1 MVGVRKVVFGVSARA
16 QARILALVVALAG
29 VLTLATSVRADLAP
43 RLVSVRDVLTP
54 YAAGIANG
62 LTALLGI
69 ALLLVGK
76 GLFGRRRLALWGGIV
91 TLLMSSGAHL
101 LEGADVAGAAVTA
114 LLAWLLWRRREIF
127 VADPGPARW
136 RSLVGALPFVVLV
149 DYAYGL
155 LGLILGPDPDHPK
168 LTPVRAVQEVTERL
182 VGAHG
187 PLHFHG
193 FFATWFPASVSVV
206 GIGSLVV
213 LLFWA
218 LAPVA
223 DRFGNP
229 SAAERAE
236 LTPMV
241 FRPGAGT
248 LDPFI
253 LRGDKRHV
261 FSADRKAAIGYRY
274 LTGVGLGSGDPV
286 GDPASWESAIE
297 EFLTLCDVKGWR
309 PAVYGV
315 RGDVMEMYE
324 KFGMKSIYVGDE
336 AVVDVQ
342 QFSLEGRR
350 MRNVRQAVSRTKN
363 FGLTC
368 TVHREGEL
376 SAELRAELRRISE
389 IDNGKAG
396 ERGFAMGLDAM
407 LSGRDKHLV
416 VLICR
421 DANGRPVAFQR
432 YATFG
437 LAEAGLSLDAMR
449 RLPDCPNGVNER
461 MIVEAIEWGKPR
473 GVTELSLNFAAF
485 RSVFDREKEK
495 TALRSLE
502 QAALR
507 TLEPLFQL
515 EQLYRFNGKF
525 FPRWVPRHVAYRTVA
540 DIPAVGIAAMAAEQY
555 IPIGRGAT
563 REGEQRTLEHA
574 GT

>member
-1 MVGVRKVVFGVSARA
+1 MRVSART

-54 YAAGIANG
+54 YAAGVANG

-76 GLFGRRRLALWGGIV
+76 GLFGRRRLALWGGIA
-91 TLLMSSGAHL
+91 TLLISSGVHL
-101 LEGADVAGAAVTA
+101 LEGADLAGAAVTL

-127 VADPGPARW
+127 VADPGPTRW
-136 RSLVGALPFVVLV
+136 RALLGAVPFVVGV

-168 LTPVRAVQEVTERL
+168 LTPVRAFQEVSERL
-182 VGAHG
+182 IGIHG

-261 FSADRKAAIGYRY
+261 FSTDRKAAIGYRY

-286 GDPASWESAIE
+286 GDPGSWRSAVD
-297 EFLTLCDVKGWR
+297 EFIKLCDVKGWR

-315 RGDVMEMYE
+315 RGDVMEIYAE
-324 KFGMKSIYVGDE
+324 RGFKSIYVGDE

-342 QFSLEGRR
+342 QFSLDGRR
-350 MRNVRQAVSRTKN
+350 MRNVRQAVSRTRN
-363 FGLTC
+363 AGLTC

-376 SAELRAELRRISE
+376 DAELRADLRRISE

-421 DANGRPVAFQR
+421 DASGTPVAFQR

-461 MIVEAIEWGKPR
+461 MIVEAVEWGKPR

-485 RSVFDREKEK
+485 RSVFDRDKEK
-495 TALRSLE
+495 TPLRALE

-515 EQLYRFNGKF
+515 EALYAFNGKF
-525 FPRWVPRHVAYRTVA
+525 GPRWVPRHVAYRNVA

-574 GT
+574 GAGS

>member
-1 MVGVRKVVFGVSARA
+1 MQVRKVVIGVSART

-29 VLTLATSVRADLAP
+29 VLTLATSLRADLAP

-54 YAAGIANG
+54 YAAGVANG

-91 TLLMSSGAHL
+91 TLVIASGVHL
-101 LEGADVAGAAVTA
+101 LEGADLAGAAVTA

-127 VADPGPARW
+127 VADPGPTRW
-136 RSLVGALPFVVLV
+136 RAILVAIPTVIAI

-155 LGLILGPDPDHPK
+155 GGLILGPDPDHPK
-168 LTPVRAVQEVTERL
+168 LNPLRALQEVTERL
-182 VGAHG
+182 VGIHG

-193 FFATWFPASVSVV
+193 FFASWFPTSVSVV

-223 DRFGNP
+223 DRHGNP
-229 SAAERAE
+229 SATERAE

-261 FSADRKAAIGYRY
+261 FSDDRKAAVGYRY
-274 LTGVGLGSGDPV
+274 LTGVGLASGDPV
-286 GDPASWESAIE
+286 GEPGSFASAIE
-297 EFLTLCDVKGWR
+297 GFLALCDVKGWR

-315 RGDVMEMYE
+315 RGDTMELYE
-324 KFGMKSIYVGDE
+324 RLGMKSIYIGDE

-342 QFSLEGRR
+342 QFSLDGRR

-376 SAELRAELRRISE
+376 SPELRDELRRISE

-421 DANGRPVAFQR
+421 DATGRPVAFQR

-449 RLPDCPNGVNER
+449 RLPDAPNGVNER
-461 MIVEAIEWGKPR
+461 MIVEAIEWGQPR

-495 TALRSLE
+495 TPVRAIE

-525 FPRWVPRHVAYRTVA
+525 FPRWVPRYVAYRSMA
-540 DIPAVGIAAMAAEQY
+540 DIAAVGIAAMAAEQY
-555 IPIGRGAT
+555 LPIGRGAT

-574 GT
+574 GVA